1 MAQHTRFQIV
11 RAMEGIDQ
19 IAGLVFCD
27 GIDGEVA
34 TLEVLLERKIGPGYT
49 GFAVHAAPDVT
60 LEQDLGS
67 RMHGEAGIT
76 GPDFALGASER
87 IFLVRLRVE
96 KNREVLADRA
106 KALLDHLL
114 RIAADYDVIVI
125 LHRKSQQL
133 IAD

>member
-19 IAGLVFCD
+19 IAGFVFCD

-34 TLEVLLERKIGPGYT
+34 TLEVLLERDIGSG
-49 GFAVHAAPDVT
+49 
-60 LEQDLGS
+60 
-67 RMHGEAGIT
+67 MHGEAGIT

-87 IFLVRLRVE
+87 IFFVRLRVE

-106 KALLDHLL
+106 KALLDHFL
-114 RIAADYDVIVI
+114 RIAADYDVVVI
-125 LHRKSQQL
+125 LHRQSQQL